1 MSGLTKS
8 TKLNP
13 AIVESILLD
22 MLKKL
27 YKTNNFLKPAALSSQ
42 TLKKSSGRNLLFLI
56 MSRLI
61 NSHIGEGK
69 IITKGFSVPD
79 SKLMWYR

>member
-8 TKLNP
+8 MKSNP
-13 AIVESILLD
+13 ATVDSIRHAEETIKD
-22 MLKKL
+22 
-27 YKTNNFLKPAALSSQ
+27 NFLKPAALSSQ
-42 TLKKSSGRNLLFLI
+42 TLRKSAGRNLLFLI

-61 NSHIGEGK
+61 NSHTEEGK

-79 SKLMWYR
+79 PKLMWHK